1 MFQLYYIYKK
11 LKWFKDYKEKVLN
24 SQHFYYNK
32 SLMEIFGLD
41 SNMDIYSVSIYDV
54 VNNNDV
60 NKLVKKIYQLKRNK
74 NYSVEISYKKN
85 LLKISII

>member
-1 MFQLYYIYKK
+1 
-11 LKWFKDYKEKVLN
+11 
-24 SQHFYYNK
+24 
-32 SLMEIFGLD
+32 MEIFDLD
-41 SNMDIYSVSIYDV
+41 SNMDLYSVSIYDV

-74 NYSVEISYKKN
+74 NYSVERLVIRKN

>member
-1 MFQLYYIYKK
+1 
-11 LKWFKDYKEKVLN
+11 
-24 SQHFYYNK
+24 
-32 SLMEIFGLD
+32 MEIFGLD